1 MTASRAEATIRPAQS
16 AVEVDAAME
25 LRKRV
30 FCDEQGVSLDSE
42 RDGRDGRDA
51 LHLVAAAGGRIL
63 GTCRVIV
70 AGRTATLSRM
80 AIERDERGSGIGRAL
95 LRAAHLHA
103 RHEKARRVVLHA
115 QLHALGF
122 YEAEGYAPRGPIFME
137 EGIEHVAME
146 KRLSSKTPG

>member
-1 MTASRAEATIRPAQS
+1 MTASRAKATIRPAQN

-51 LHLVAAAGGRIL
+51 LHLVAETDGQIL

-70 AGRTATLSRM
+70 AGKTATLSRM
-80 AIERDERGSGIGRAL
+80 AIERNERGSGIGRAL

-103 RHEKARRVVLHA
+103 RQEKARRVVLHA
-115 QLHALGF
+115 QMHALGF

-146 KRLSSKTPG
+146 KRLSTKAPG

>member
-1 MTASRAEATIRPAQS
+1 VTATGAKATIRPTLS

-51 LHLVAAAGGRIL
+51 LHLVAEADGRIV
-63 GTCRVIV
+63 GTCRMIV

-80 AIERDERGSGIGRAL
+80 AIERAERGTGIGRRL

-103 RHEKARRVVLHA
+103 RGQSARRVVLHA
-115 QLHALGF
+115 QMHALGF

-146 KRLSSKTPG
+146 KRLSSKAPG